1 MEEKINSGVTR
12 IGETDIRL
20 NLIDSFPNH
29 PYHVFDD
36 EDMTELT
43 ASIEANG
50 LLNPVIV
57 RSKADGR
64 YELISGH
71 RRKRAYEI
79 LKIKIIRA
87 IIVDVSDDEAI
98 IMMVDSNCQ
107 RSKILPS
114 EKAFSYK
121 MKLEAIKRQGRR
133 NDLTCAQL
141 EHKSKKSREIVGEQI
156 GESAAQ
162 VARYIRLT
170 ELIPELLD
178 FVDKGRMKMQPAVE
192 LSYLDEESQ
201 RDLVDIIDGTEVFPS
216 FSQTVRMRKAFKDGE
231 LTYELVEKIMA
242 EDKANQ
248 MPKYR
253 FSVERLGKY
262 MPANLNDKQAEEYVL
277 NALSYYKKH
286 LDRKARKEIDK
297 KQ

>member
-12 IGETDIRL
+12 TGETDIRL

-36 EDMTELT
+36 EDMKELT

-50 LLNPVIV
+50 LLNPVIL
-57 RSKADGR
+57 RNKADGR

-71 RRKRAYEI
+71 RRKRVYEI
-79 LKIKIIRA
+79 LKIKKIRA
-87 IIVDVSDDEAI
+87 IIVDVGDDEAI

-121 MKLEAIKRQGRR
+121 MKLEAIKRQGKR

-201 RDLVDIIDGTEVFPS
+201 GDLVYIIDGTEVFPS
-216 FSQTVRMRKAFKDGE
+216 FSQTVR
-231 LTYELVEKIMA
+231 LL
-242 EDKANQ
+242 
-248 MPKYR
+248 
-253 FSVERLGKY
+253 
-262 MPANLNDKQAEEYVL
+262 
-277 NALSYYKKH
+277 
-286 LDRKARKEIDK
+286 
-297 KQ
+297 

>member
-12 IGETDIRL
+12 TGETDIRL

-36 EDMTELT
+36 EDMKELT

-57 RSKADGR
+57 RNKADGR

-79 LKIKIIRA
+79 LKIKKIRA
-87 IIVDVSDDEAI
+87 IIVDVGDDEAI

-121 MKLEAIKRQGRR
+121 MKLEAIKRQGKR

-201 RDLVDIIDGTEVFPS
+201 RDLVYIIDGTEVFPS
-216 FSQTVRMRKAFKDGE
+216 FSQTVR
-231 LTYELVEKIMA
+231 LL
-242 EDKANQ
+242 
-248 MPKYR
+248 
-253 FSVERLGKY
+253 
-262 MPANLNDKQAEEYVL
+262 
-277 NALSYYKKH
+277 
-286 LDRKARKEIDK
+286 
-297 KQ
+297 

>member
-12 IGETDIRL
+12 TGETDIRL

-87 IIVDVSDDEAI
+87 IIVDVTDDESI
-98 IMMVDSNCQ
+98 IMKVDSNCQ

-121 MKLEAIKRQGRR
+121 MKLEAIKRQGKR

-141 EHKSKKSREIVGEQI
+141 EHKFKKSREIVGKQT
-156 GESAAQ
+156 GESGAQ

-170 ELIPELLD
+170 NLVPELLEY
-178 FVDKGRMKMQPAVE
+178 VDSGRMKMQPAVE

-216 FSQTVRMRKAFKDGE
+216 FS
-231 LTYELVEKIMA
+231 
-242 EDKANQ
+242 
-248 MPKYR
+248 
-253 FSVERLGKY
+253 
-262 MPANLNDKQAEEYVL
+262 
-277 NALSYYKKH
+277 
-286 LDRKARKEIDK
+286 
-297 KQ
+297 

>member
-1 MEEKINSGVTR
+1 VH
-12 IGETDIRL
+12 
-20 NLIDSFPNH
+20 LIDDFPNH

-43 ASIEANG
+43 ESIRANG

-71 RRKRAYEI
+71 RRKKAYEL
-79 LKIKIIRA
+79 LKFKKIRA
-87 IIVDVSDDEAI
+87 IIVDITDDEAI

-107 RSKILPS
+107 RSRILPS

-121 MKLEAIKRQGRR
+121 MKLEAIKRQGKRS
-133 NDLTCAQL
+133 DLTCAQV
-141 EHKSKKSREIVGEQI
+141 EHKSKKSREIVGEQT

-170 ELIPELLD
+170 ELVPELLD

-192 LSYLDEESQ
+192 LSYLDEECQ
-201 RDLVDIIDGTEVFPS
+201 RDLVDS
-216 FSQTVRMRKAFKDGE
+216 SNTV
-231 LTYELVEKIMA
+231 I
-242 EDKANQ
+242 
-248 MPKYR
+248 
-253 FSVERLGKY
+253 S
-262 MPANLNDKQAEEYVL
+262 
-277 NALSYYKKH
+277 
-286 LDRKARKEIDK
+286 
-297 KQ
+297 

>member
-12 IGETDIRL
+12 TGETDIRL

-50 LLNPVIV
+50 LLNPIIV

-121 MKLEAIKRQGRR
+121 MKLEAIKRQGKR

-216 FSQTVRMRKAFKDGE
+216 FSQTVR
-231 LTYELVEKIMA
+231 LL
-242 EDKANQ
+242 
-248 MPKYR
+248 
-253 FSVERLGKY
+253 
-262 MPANLNDKQAEEYVL
+262 
-277 NALSYYKKH
+277 
-286 LDRKARKEIDK
+286 
-297 KQ
+297 

>member
-1 MEEKINSGVTR
+1 MEKKINREVIR
-12 IGETDIRL
+12 AGETDIKVH
-20 NLIDSFPNH
+20 LIDSFPNH

-36 EDMTELT
+36 EDMTELA

-50 LLNPVIV
+50 LLNPIIV

-79 LKIKIIRA
+79 LKINKIRA
-87 IIVDVSDDEAI
+87 IIVDITDDEAI

-121 MKLEAIKRQGRR
+121 MKLEAIKRQGKR
-133 NDLTCAQL
+133 NDLTCAQV
-141 EHKSKKSREIVGEQI
+141 EHKSKKSREIVGEQT

-178 FVDKGRMKMQPAVE
+178 FIDKGRMKMQPAVE

-231 LTYELVEKIMA
+231 LTYELIEKIRCNYSA
-242 EDKANQ
+242 
-248 MPKYR
+248 
-253 FSVERLGKY
+253 S
-262 MPANLNDKQAEEYVL
+262 
-277 NALSYYKKH
+277 
-286 LDRKARKEIDK
+286 
-297 KQ
+297 

>member
-1 MEEKINSGVTR
+1 MREKIIV
-12 IGETDIRL
+12 GEQDIKVD
-20 NLIDSFPNH
+20 LIDSFPNH

-36 EDMTELT
+36 TDMSELV

-50 LLNPVIV
+50 LLNPITV
-57 RSKADGR
+57 RNKSDGR
-64 YELISGH
+64 YEVISGH

-79 LKIKIIRA
+79 LRIKKIRA
-87 IIVDVSDDEAI
+87 IVVDVDDNEAV

-121 MKLEAIKRQGRR
+121 MKLDAIKQQGKRT
-133 NDLTCAQL
+133 NLTCAQL
-141 EHKSKKSREIVGEQI
+141 EHKFKKSREIVGKQT

-170 ELIPELLD
+170 NLVPELLE
-178 FVDKGRMKMQPAVE
+178 FVDIGRMKMQPAVE

-201 RDLVDIIDGTEVFPS
+201 RDLVDIIDDTDVFPS
-216 FSQTVRMRKAFKDGE
+216 FSQTVRMRKAFNNGE
-231 LTYELVEKIMA
+231 LTYELIAKIMA

-248 MPKYR
+248 KPRYR
-253 FSVERLGKY
+253 FSAERLNQY
-262 MPANLNDKQAEEYVL
+262 LPAGLNDKQAEDYVL
-277 NALSYYKKH
+277 NALSHYKKYIE
-286 LDRKARKEIDK
+286 RKNSK
-297 KQ
+297 

>member
-12 IGETDIRL
+12 TGETDIRL

-36 EDMTELT
+36 EDMKELT

-50 LLNPVIV
+50 LLNPVIL
-57 RSKADGR
+57 RNKADGR

-79 LKIKIIRA
+79 LKIKKIRA
-87 IIVDVSDDEAI
+87 IIVDVGDDEAI

-121 MKLEAIKRQGRR
+121 MKLEAIKRQGKR

-141 EHKSKKSREIVGEQI
+141 KGTIMTYRSINILDAIEQI

-216 FSQTVRMRKAFKDGE
+216 FSQTVR
-231 LTYELVEKIMA
+231 LL
-242 EDKANQ
+242 
-248 MPKYR
+248 
-253 FSVERLGKY
+253 
-262 MPANLNDKQAEEYVL
+262 
-277 NALSYYKKH
+277 
-286 LDRKARKEIDK
+286 
-297 KQ
+297 